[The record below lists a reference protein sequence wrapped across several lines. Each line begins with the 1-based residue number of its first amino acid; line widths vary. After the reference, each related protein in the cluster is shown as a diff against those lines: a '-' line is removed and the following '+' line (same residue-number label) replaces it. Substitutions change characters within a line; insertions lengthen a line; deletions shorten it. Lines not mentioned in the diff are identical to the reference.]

1 MRDDMSDFQAVNN
14 FDIAVRLAL
23 VLSALDGE
31 DYKVL
36 KKLCGDAL
44 EEIERLRAE
53 VKKLKYLA
61 TL

>member
-1 MRDDMSDFQAVNN
+1 MIDLRQAVNN
-14 FDIAVRLAL
+14 LDIALRLAL

-61 TL
+61 KL

>member
-1 MRDDMSDFQAVNN
+1 MSDFQAVNN

-23 VLSALDGE
+23 VLSDLDGE

-36 KKLCGDAL
+36 KKLGGDAL

>member
-1 MRDDMSDFQAVNN
+1 MSDFQAVNN

-23 VLSALDGE
+23 VLSDLDGE

-36 KKLCGDAL
+36 KKLGGDAL

-53 VKKLKYLA
+53 VKKMKYLA
-61 TL
+61 KL

>member
-1 MRDDMSDFQAVNN
+1 MIDLRQAVNN
-14 FDIAVRLAL
+14 LDIALRLAL

-61 TL
+61 IP

>member
-1 MRDDMSDFQAVNN
+1 MSDFQAVNN

-23 VLSALDGE
+23 VLSDLDGE

-36 KKLCGDAL
+36 KKLGGDAL

-53 VKKLKYLA
+53 VKKMKYLA

>member
-1 MRDDMSDFQAVNN
+1 
-14 FDIAVRLAL
+14 
-23 VLSALDGE
+23 VLSDLDGE

-53 VKKLKYLA
+53 VKKMKYLA

>member
-1 MRDDMSDFQAVNN
+1 MIDLRQAVNN
-14 FDIAVRLAL
+14 LDIALRLAL

>member
-1 MRDDMSDFQAVNN
+1 MIDLRQAVNN
-14 FDIAVRLAL
+14 LDIALRLAL

-53 VKKLKYLA
+53 VKKMKYLA
-61 TL
+61 KL